1 MSKLTTS
8 SNLHAKEQLRCE
20 VSKKTLKEEYCE
32 NPGAQRTIDGLL
44 CEPHARQF
52 GLEERIACWEAILLH
67 IELWT
72 KAARRRGRED
82 IVWLFELERAEAA
95 GALERVYE
103 DLKQAENE
111 GYQPKKRELWVDV
124 LIAGCNDIGPVNLTL
139 WHAALAGV

>member
-8 SNLHAKEQLRCE
+8 EPHAKEQLRCE
-20 VSKKTLKEEYCE
+20 VSKTLKGEYCE
-32 NPGAQRTIDGLL
+32 NPGMQRTIDGFL

-72 KAARRRGRED
+72 KAAHRRGRED
-82 IVWLFELERAEAA
+82 VVRLFQLERAEAA

-111 GYQPKKRELWVDV
+111 GYQPKKRESYGLMS
-124 LIAGCNDIGPVNLTL
+124 
-139 WHAALAGV
+139 